1 MNLLFFAFNL
11 PRLNLYAQIALVLL
25 LSIGALLARVK
36 RFRLHAILQS
46 AVVVLNVGFIL
57 RIMLPSLRH
66 QLPASYPMSLKD
78 LPVAI
83 VRLHSCVGALAWL
96 MAFYVVLV
104 AGTPLIPRRFCFS
117 NYRRWMC
124 TVFVLWWAAFLS
136 GCLVYYQWYV
146 NP

>member
-1 MNLLFFAFNL
+1 M
-11 PRLNLYAQIALVLL
+11 
-25 LSIGALLARVK
+25 ARVK

-46 AVVVLNVGFIL
+46 AVVLLNVGFIL

-78 LPVAI
+78 LAI
-83 VRLHSCVGALAWL
+83 VRLHSFVGALAWL
-96 MAFYVVLV
+96 VAFYVILV
-104 AGTPLIPRRFCFS
+104 AGTTLIPRRFCFS

-124 TVFVLWWAAFLS
+124 TVFVLWWAAFLL

>member
-1 MNLLFFAFNL
+1 MNFLFFAFNL
-11 PRLNLYAQIALVLL
+11 PRLNLHAQTALVLL
-25 LSIGALLARVK
+25 LSIGVLLARVK

-46 AVVVLNVGFIL
+46 AVVLLNVGFIL

-83 VRLHSCVGALAWL
+83 VRLHSFVGALAWL
-96 MAFYVVLV
+96 VAFYVILV

-124 TVFVLWWAAFLS
+124 TVFVLWWAAFLL